1 MPVAHVDV
9 QLTPADLAR
18 ELRADV
24 VAGLSASPKT
34 LPPKYFYDA
43 AGSELFEQITEL
55 PEYFPT
61 RVERQLLREHAGE
74 IAEISGADTLIELG
88 SGSSSKTRLLLDA
101 FSVDGKLRTY
111 VPQDVSESAL
121 RDAADKLSVEFPGLA
136 VHGIVGDFT
145 GTLDTLPSA
154 GHRLIAF
161 LGGTIGNFTPALRK
175 EFLGSL
181 GGALRPGEHALIGAG
196 MVIDPAV
203 QVAAYDDAAGVTA
216 QFNRNVLRVINAELG
231 GTFAPEEFDHHALWD
246 AANSWI
252 EMRLRA
258 RQPMEVR
265 IEDLDLTV
273 QLAAGEEIRTEISA
287 KFTPDSLAAELAAAG
302 MVPQRSWTDADSR
315 FMLILA
321 RRV

>member
-1 MPVAHVDV
+1 MSVARVDV

-101 FSVDGKLRTY
+101 LSTDGKLRTY

-121 RDAADKLSVEFPGLA
+121 RDAAAKLAVEFPGLA

-145 GTLDTLPSA
+145 GTLDTLPAA

-161 LGGTIGNFTPALRK
+161 LGGTIGNFTPTLRQA
-175 EFLGSL
+175 FLSSL
-181 GGALRPGEHALIGAG
+181 GGALHPGEHALIGAG
-196 MVIDPAV
+196 LVIDPAV
-203 QVAAYDDAAGVTA
+203 QIAAYDDAAGVTA
-216 QFNRNVLRVINAELG
+216 QFNRNVLRVINGELG
-231 GTFAPEEFDHHALWD
+231 GTFVPEEFDHRALWD
-246 AANSWI
+246 ATNSWI

-258 RQPMEVR
+258 RQAMEVR
-265 IEDLDLTV
+265 IENLDLTV

-287 KFTPDSLAAELAAAG
+287 KFTPAGLESELAASG
-302 MVPQRSWTDADSR
+302 MVAQRSWTDEDSR

-321 RRV
+321 RRA